1 MHLMYEPLYGVVKAV
16 IKALLALS
24 FWRDFRNNFVTTKD
38 TINHCA
44 TYHKSTVS
52 DHIGTASLP
61 NFPHVTPNQQTRLH
75 RMIYVFRL
83 CNQFLVLLLSL
94 QPATSPTSFGVIGWT
109 RTAGTPAFIYTRL
122 RNQSRLAPS
131 GFSTQE
137 TYAAFLIL
145 QICRG
150 VG

>member
-1 MHLMYEPLYGVVKAV
+1 MHLMYEPLYGVVKAD

-61 NFPHVTPNQQTRLH
+61 NFHTSHPTNKHVCT
-75 RMIYVFRL
+75 
-83 CNQFLVLLLSL
+83 
-94 QPATSPTSFGVIGWT
+94 G
-109 RTAGTPAFIYTRL
+109 
-122 RNQSRLAPS
+122 
-131 GFSTQE
+131 
-137 TYAAFLIL
+137 
-145 QICRG
+145 
-150 VG
+150 

>member
-61 NFPHVTPNQQTRLH
+61 NFPHVTPNQQTRPH

-83 CNQFLVLLLSL
+83 CNPFLVLLLSL
-94 QPATSPTSFGVIGWT
+94 QPATSPTSFGPVIGWT

-131 GFSTQE
+131 GFT
-137 TYAAFLIL
+137 AFLI
-145 QICRG
+145 
-150 VG
+150 